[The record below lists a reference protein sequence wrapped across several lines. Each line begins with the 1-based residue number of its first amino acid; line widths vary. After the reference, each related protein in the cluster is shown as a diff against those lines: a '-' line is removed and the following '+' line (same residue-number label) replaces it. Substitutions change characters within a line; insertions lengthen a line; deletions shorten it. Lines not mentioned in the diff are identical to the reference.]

1 LLRRFVKRGS
11 DRRFTRKNFSNR
23 KEVIMKNVFKKMA
36 ALKAAGVVGI
46 GLALMVMTGCVAS
59 IR

>member
-1 LLRRFVKRGS
+1 
-11 DRRFTRKNFSNR
+11 
-23 KEVIMKNVFKKMA
+23 MKNVFKKMA